1 MSDADQK
8 VYNHAVRT
16 GNANVAR
23 HHEIVN
29 NKMNKLSLYMQG
41 KPVTGLSQYDIRQA
55 EYLFNSEGE
64 REYQS
69 INEAIEAGKVREKPE
84 TGKKDDKDKK
94 GDKGKKGVKSASEAL
109 ESMKKELEKKKD
121 SQKGPTEKET
131 LAEREALS
139 NIEAGI

>member
-1 MSDADQK
+1 MSDADQR

-16 GNANVAR
+16 GNASVAR

-55 EYLFNSEGE
+55 EYLFISEGE

-69 INEAIEAGKVREKPE
+69 IRAIEAGKVREK
-84 TGKKDDKDKK
+84 T
-94 GDKGKKGVKSASEAL
+94 
-109 ESMKKELEKKKD
+109 
-121 SQKGPTEKET
+121 
-131 LAEREALS
+131 R
-139 NIEAGI
+139 NR